1 MTKVQK
7 FLSIVKT
14 EPAYAIEEDKNTQL
28 YKLLKEPLPHITCNC
43 GKEILLVPDIR
54 AMDLAIKDHVA
65 EHSKKRRNVQK
76 KVNTSGNISQ
86 LLSQLALTKISE
98 IKST

>member
-1 MTKVQK
+1 MTKVKK
-7 FLSIVKT
+7 FLPIAKT
-14 EPAYAIEEDKNTQL
+14 EPTYTPEEDKNAQL
-28 YKLLKEPLPHITCNC
+28 YKHLKEPLPLITCNC

-54 AMDLAIKDHVA
+54 AMDLAIKNHVA
-65 EHSKKRRNVQK
+65 KHTKKSRNVQE

-86 LLSQLALTKISE
+86 LLSQLTLTKISE